1 MSEELYNI
9 VFKGEL
15 VRSFELDAVKKNV
28 GQLFKMQGPK
38 LDALFSGKTI
48 VLKRNLNFDAATK
61 YRVAIKKAGA
71 RVDLMPVA
79 PAEDVSPSAEK
90 PQVTQTSAPVAI
102 SSPKPMGKAVFG
114 EQPSALANATP
125 EAAAA
130 KPEHQVSSP
139 KVSAQE
145 SAQPADES
153 GFSLAPVGSSVLDAS
168 ERSEQAPVD
177 VDTSQ
182 LSLKEAAGDLLDT
195 AEKRQYE
202 SLDVDLSGI
211 DLAPEGAQ
219 VLNEDERPK
228 VDAVQVDVSD
238 LSVAEAGVR
247 LGEPS
252 PEPPPAPDVSGI
264 SLER

>member
-1 MSEELYNI
+1 MAEELYNI

-71 RVDLMPVA
+71 RVDLMPVESAAAASPDTSGA
-79 PAEDVSPSAEK
+79 PKAQASE
-90 PQVTQTSAPVAI
+90 APVRA
-102 SSPKPMGKAVFG
+102 SKPMGKAVFG
-114 EQPSALANATP
+114 EQSSALASTGP
-125 EAAAA
+125 EPTSPKP
-130 KPEHQVSSP
+130 KPEEGP
-139 KVSAQE
+139 AAEQE
-145 SAQPADES
+145 ASDES
-153 GFSLAPVGSSVLDAS
+153 GFSLAPAGSSVLDES
-168 ERSEQAPVD
+168 ERSAPQAVE

-219 VLNEDERPK
+219 VLNDDERPT
-228 VDAVQVDVSD
+228 VDALEVDVSD
-238 LSVAEAGVR
+238 LSIAEPGTR

>member
-1 MSEELYNI
+1 MAEELYNI

-71 RVDLMPVA
+71 RVDLMPVESAAEAAPDAPNPAKAQVGQGDA
-79 PAEDVSPSAEK
+79 PAA
-90 PQVTQTSAPVAI
+90 SAPR
-102 SSPKPMGKAVFG
+102 PMGKAVFG
-114 EQPSALANATP
+114 EQASSLDASTTAPGSSAAV
-125 EAAAA
+125 A
-130 KPEHQVSSP
+130 KPESP
-139 KVSAQE
+139 KEAVQAL
-145 SAQPADES
+145 ADES
-153 GFSLAPVGSSVLDAS
+153 GFSLAPVGTSVLNES
-168 ERSEQAPVD
+168 ERSEQQSVD

-228 VDAVQVDVSD
+228 VDALEVDVGD
-238 LSVAEAGVR
+238 LSLAEPGAR

>member
-15 VRSFELDAVKKNV
+15 VRSFELDVVKKNV

-71 RVDLMPVA
+71 RVDLMPVESVAEVA
-79 PAEDVSPSAEK
+79 PPAVSSENSRAS
-90 PQVTQTSAPVAI
+90 QTSLPSSAPR
-102 SSPKPMGKAVFG
+102 PMGKAVFG
-114 EQPSALANATP
+114 EQPSALAASGSS
-125 EAAAA
+125 AADT
-130 KPEHQVSSP
+130 KFENEVSSP
-139 KVSAQE
+139 KAIEQARV
-145 SAQPADES
+145 DES
-153 GFSLAPVGSSVLDAS
+153 GFGLAPVGSNVLEAS
-168 ERSEQAPVD
+168 ERSEQESVD

-182 LSLKEAAGDLLDT
+182 LSLKAAAGDLLDT
-195 AEKRQYE
+195 SEKRQYE

-219 VLNEDERPK
+219 MLEEDERPK
-228 VDAVQVDVSD
+228 VDTVQVDVSD
-238 LSVAEAGVR
+238 LSVAEPGAR
-247 LGEPS
+247 LGEPT
-252 PEPPPAPDVSGI
+252 PEAPPPPDVSGI

>member
-48 VLKRNLNFDAATK
+48 VLKRNLSFDAATK

-71 RVDLMPVA
+71 RVDLMPVEAVAAAA
-79 PAEDVSPSAEK
+79 PSKGSSEK
-90 PQVTQTSAPVAI
+90 PHTSQASAP
-102 SSPKPMGKAVFG
+102 SSVRPMGKAVFG
-114 EQPSALANATP
+114 EQPSALGAP
-125 EAAAA
+125 ESDSPVAAA
-130 KPEHQVSSP
+130 KPEP
-139 KVSAQE
+139 EE
-145 SAQPADES
+145 SRANASQQGGADES
-153 GFSLAPVGSSVLDAS
+153 GFSLAPVGSSVLDES
-168 ERSEQAPVD
+168 ERSEQTSVD

-228 VDAVQVDVSD
+228 VDTVQVDVSD
-238 LSVAEAGVR
+238 LSVAEPGVR
-247 LGEPS
+247 LGEPT